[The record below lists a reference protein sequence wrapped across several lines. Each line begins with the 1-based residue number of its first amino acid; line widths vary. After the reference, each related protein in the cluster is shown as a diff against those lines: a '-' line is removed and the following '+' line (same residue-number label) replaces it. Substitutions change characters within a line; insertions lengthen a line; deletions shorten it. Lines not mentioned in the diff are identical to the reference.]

1 MASHH
6 EPFKALGALDWAE
19 VPQDGLDG
27 FLESIFDDAQ
37 TVIDSI
43 PSSSTVPSGSA
54 AKHEQGT
61 GRARA
66 KTDSVV
72 DEALSPTW
80 PKEPSWEAE
89 QLYKEWKAVKMNQ
102 KDNGLDIQV
111 YKLSAK
117 DAKGAWF
124 ARRSV
129 HEGFHFE
136 GWKRAFESEFAESM
150 KVQGSPGSGNIRG
163 IGADRRVEH
172 YSVEGRGQVDVFQL
186 SAQFPG
192 PTAPRDFITLLLTA
206 QQDVGGWRQYMI
218 VSKPCMHPDC
228 PPRPGIIRGQY
239 ESVEVVREVVSDS
252 LGGKRSLS
260 HADLQ
265 SSKGSSRRAL
275 PRAVEWIMVT
285 RSDPGGSVPR
295 FMIEKGTP
303 PGIVGDAAKFLQW
316 ATALDGADSASNDA
330 DDGAE
335 HAEGAEGAEHAEQPA
350 LPAEPQGTAVAMRT
364 APMAQGTAADL
375 QQSQQ
380 GWGNSGPYSI
390 ITGALGAASSVA
402 LGLRQQFTMPLGGM
416 DGSQDGLWESQSAAK
431 EGSGPSQTDS
441 DEASASDS
449 DSSTLSFA
457 SALEKSQQAHD
468 TASQSNGMETGG
480 ASSAAN
486 HDPESKQA
494 QKLAQRRRRIDDE
507 FARTRQKLEAKRRGE
522 RERDASKHERELAK
536 HEREL
541 AKHEAKYRREM
552 RKLDSKREQQQ
563 RKAEAR
569 QRKDAARQ
577 LDHVRA
583 ERDEAIAKA
592 HALQLQVDELQAQN
606 TMLAARLGRRED
618 SGPSSSSSS
627 GDAAKAQRQKH

>member
-6 EPFKALGALDWAE
+6 EPFKALGAMDWAE
-19 VPQDGLDG
+19 VPLDGLDG
-27 FLESIFDDAQ
+27 FLEGIFDDAQ

-43 PSSSTVPSGSA
+43 PSSSAAPSASA
-54 AKHEQGT
+54 AKQEQGT

-66 KTDSVV
+66 KTDSAV
-72 DEALSPTW
+72 EASLSRAW
-80 PKEPSWEAE
+80 PKAPSRQAE
-89 QLYKEWKAVKMNQ
+89 QLHKEWKAVKMNQ

-129 HEGFHFE
+129 HEGFPFE
-136 GWKRAFESEFAESM
+136 GWKRAFESEFAETM

-172 YSVEGRGQVDVFQL
+172 HSVEGRGQVDVFQL

-192 PTAPRDFITLLLTA
+192 PTAPRDFITLLATA
-206 QQDVGGWRQYMI
+206 QQEMDGWQQYMI

-239 ESVEVVREVVSDS
+239 ESVEVVREVVSES

-265 SSKGSSRRAL
+265 SNKGSPTRGL

-316 ATALDGADSASNDA
+316 AMSLEGKASASNDA

-335 HAEGAEGAEHAEQPA
+335 HAEHAEPPAQPWA
-350 LPAEPQGTAVAMRT
+350 AESRGAAATRT
-364 APMAQGTAADL
+364 APMSQGAAVGRQDAGM
-375 QQSQQ
+375 QQSQA
-380 GWGNSGPYSI
+380 WSNSGLYSI
-390 ITGALGAASSVA
+390 ITGALGVASSVA
-402 LGLRQQFTMPLGGM
+402 FGLRQQFSMPLGM
-416 DGSQDGLWESQSAAK
+416 DGSNEGLWESQSATR

-441 DEASASDS
+441 YEASDS
-449 DSSTLSFA
+449 DSASSTLSFA
-457 SALEKSQQAHD
+457 SAPEKSQHVD
-468 TASQSNGMETGG
+468 ETGSQSNGSEALQPGG
-480 ASSAAN
+480 AKQDS
-486 HDPESKQA
+486 ESKEA

-536 HEREL
+536 HE
-541 AKHEAKYRREM
+541 AKYRREM

-577 LDHVRA
+577 LERVRA

-592 HALQLQVDELQAQN
+592 YALQMQVGELQAQN

-618 SGPSSSSSS
+618 DSAPSSTSS
-627 GDAAKAQRQKH
+627 AETAKTQRQKH